1 MIKNIKRYLQY
12 IYFILVFQLFK
23 KLQIEDVLEMIYKW

>member
-23 KLQIEDVLEMIYKW
+23 KLQIEDVLEMIYK

>member
-23 KLQIEDVLEMIYKW
+23 KLQIEDVLGMIYK

>member
-23 KLQIEDVLEMIYKW
+23 KLQIEDVLGMTYK